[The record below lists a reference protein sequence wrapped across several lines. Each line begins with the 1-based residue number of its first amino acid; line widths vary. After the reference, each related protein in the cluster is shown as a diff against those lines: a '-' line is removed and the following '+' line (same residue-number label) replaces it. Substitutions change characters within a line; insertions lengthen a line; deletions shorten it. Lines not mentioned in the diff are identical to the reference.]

1 MTSEAETTL
10 QEWRIPREMVE
21 QYLPMMPYD
30 IRSSVADILERLEI
44 VQGPQPSLRLES
56 ARVPVTDINNINL
69 AVELLLHRSGHYLT
83 LGDRAPQV
91 VFALSMILTDM
102 FKKWKP
108 AEAEEKPLSVEIK
121 HVSEREELAWQIYKR
136 ITEGRI
142 IKTFIIRQATK
153 EVELGIYCYDNG
165 IYVPCEKTL
174 EAETER
180 LARESGEDI
189 SMKVSRWIVN
199 EVMARIRRA
208 TQERL
213 HREPLVIAF
222 KNLLFDWE
230 TYLKTGRIRGAVRPF
245 DPDIIV
251 YHRIPHRLAI
261 EKLDRLEGLVK
272 YDEELAVSQL
282 EDVAKVLCPKTLKA
296 FKEWVGDK
304 WILLFEIIGY
314 TLYPR
319 YDLHKAVMLIGEGR
333 NGKSTYLR
341 FVKDILGRE
350 NVASVSLQDLTD
362 ETKRFAVAELYH
374 KLANIYADLP
384 NRALKHTGRFKIL
397 TGEDTIMAERK
408 FRDPFPFVNYAKL
421 LFSANELPRVSD
433 MTIAF
438 WRRWLVIEFPNQ
450 FPLNPGF
457 YEETF
462 TEEEKEG
469 AILVGLLAFREVM
482 KRKKFSFEET
492 EADYKEMWLRETN
505 SVYAFLRDLLEG
517 EVEEYEAEKDPT
529 GRVETKQLY
538 SVYVQWCEAEDR
550 EAVAKKT
557 FTEELERL
565 GYPRVKIGNTYYYK
579 GLWLKPKNLDGIGL
593 ERHL

>member
-108 AEAEEKPLSVEIK
+108 AEAGEKPLSVEIK

-136 ITEGRI
+136 IIEGRI
-142 IKTFIIRQATK
+142 IKTFVIRHSTK
-153 EVELGIYCYDNG
+153 EVELGIYCYENG

-174 EAETER
+174 EAEAER
-180 LARESGEDI
+180 LASTGGEEV
-189 SMKVSRWIVN
+189 SMKMSRWIVN

-213 HREPLVIAF
+213 HREPLIIAF

-230 TYLKTGRIRGAVRPF
+230 AYLEIGKIRNAVRPF
-245 DPDIIV
+245 DPEIVV
-251 YHRIPHRLAI
+251 YHRIPHRLAV

-296 FKEWVGDK
+296 FKDWVSDK

-319 YDLHKAVMLIGEGR
+319 YDLHKAVMLVGEGR

-341 FVKDILGRE
+341 LVKDILGSE
-350 NVASVSLQDLTD
+350 NVAAESLQDLTD
-362 ETKRFAVAELYH
+362 ETKRFTVAQLYH

-384 NRALKHTGRFKIL
+384 SRALKHTGKFKIL
-397 TGEDTIMAERK
+397 TGEDTAKAERK
-408 FRDPFPFVNYAKL
+408 FKDPIYFVNYAKL
-421 LFSANELPRVSD
+421 LFSANELPRVAD
-433 MTIAF
+433 MTPAF
-438 WRRWLVIEFPNQ
+438 WRRWIVIEFPNQ
-450 FPLNPGF
+450 FPVNPSF

-462 TEEEKEG
+462 TEDEKEG
-469 AILVGLLAFREVM
+469 AILVSLLAFREVM
-482 KRKKFSFEET
+482 RRRQFSFEET
-492 EADYKEMWLRETN
+492 EADYKELWLRKTN
-505 SVYAFLRDLLEG
+505 SVYAFIQDLLAARLDN
-517 EVEEYEAEKDPT
+517 YEARKDPS
-529 GRVETKQLY
+529 GKVETKLLY
-538 SVYVQWCEAEDR
+538 RIYVEWCEAEER
-550 EAVAKKT
+550 EAVAKST
-557 FTEELERL
+557 FTKELERL

-579 GLWLKPKNLDGIGL
+579 GLWLRAKDQASEGL
-593 ERHL
+593 SQYT